1 MPALRRR
8 LPLLVALA
16 LLLSA
21 CGSPAGSSSGVSAAP
36 QRSAGSAPYPGAN
49 ASGFQAVDMT
59 WVSANQGWALGVAP
73 GCLGQRC
80 VTVMET
86 TDGGHHWVTVT
97 DLHDCLLEAA
107 PVGCPAGV
115 PQVSRIRFANADVG
129 YAFAGDGGPFSMTT
143 NGGLSWAIQPGR
155 QASAIKVGGGSAVRV
170 SFSQGGCPGPCDW
183 SIDRAALGQNSWV
196 TLFTPPTSVNHGNVD
211 LLRQGSHD
219 IYAAFLGNPASGA
232 GSQEAQLYVSTDGGT
247 TWTAHLDPCARTK
260 HPAYVASALAAAP
273 GGVLA
278 ALCGSRSGV
287 GPQMVTVSSD
297 QGASFGPMEPL
308 PHLTSGIFSELSATS
323 AKALFVASPAVEMVE
338 TSTGGQSWRVAVRV
352 KAQITPTTPQSTFLG
367 FETPLVG
374 RWIGPPDTL
383 WTTTD
388 GGGNWS
394 ASKF

>member
-1 MPALRRR
+1 
-8 LPLLVALA
+8 
-16 LLLSA
+16 
-21 CGSPAGSSSGVSAAP
+21 
-36 QRSAGSAPYPGAN
+36 
-49 ASGFQAVDMT
+49 MT
-59 WVSANQGWALGVAP
+59 WISANQGWALGVAP

-86 TDGGHHWVTVT
+86 TDGGQHWVTVA

-129 YAFAGDGGPFSMTT
+129 YAFASDGGPFSMTT

-155 QASAIKVGGGSAVRV
+155 QASAIKVGGGSAIRV

-183 SIDRAALGQNSWV
+183 SIDQGTLGQNSWV

-211 LLRQGSHD
+211 LLRQGSNV
-219 IYAAFLGNPASGA
+219 IYAAFLGNPAAGA
-232 GSQEAQLYVSTDGGT
+232 GSQQAQLYVSTDDGT
-247 TWTAHLDPCARTK
+247 TWAANLDPCSRTK
-260 HPAYVASALAAAP
+260 HPDYVASAFAAAP
-273 GGVLA
+273 AGVLV
-278 ALCGSRSGV
+278 ALCSSRSGA

-297 QGASFGPMEPL
+297 QGVSFGPLEQL
-308 PHLTSGIFSELSATS
+308 PHLASGLYTEISATS
-323 AKALFVASPAVEMVE
+323 AKALFVASPGVELLQS
-338 TSTGGQSWRVAVRV
+338 STGGHSWRVAVRV
-352 KAQITPTTPQSTFLG
+352 KTEITPTTPQATFLG
-367 FETPLVG
+367 FETSLIG

-388 GGGNWS
+388 GGGTWS